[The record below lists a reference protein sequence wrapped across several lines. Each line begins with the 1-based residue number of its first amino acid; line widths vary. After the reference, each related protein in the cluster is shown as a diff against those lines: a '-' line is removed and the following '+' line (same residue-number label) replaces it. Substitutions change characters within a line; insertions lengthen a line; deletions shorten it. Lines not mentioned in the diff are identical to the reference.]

1 MKTIFIYFASLFMIA
16 SAADTHAQISTG
28 NHAAEHDLAKA
39 SIAGKTH
46 GEISLHDLLS
56 ATELKTNK
64 QRVYVVEYKL
74 TVVSTGGKEEF
85 TGTGNKITE
94 PMRFAFHNASS
105 HAKINFEN
113 IKCINKDG
121 STYLLAPLSLELK

>member
-1 MKTIFIYFASLFMIA
+1 MRKSVR
-16 SAADTHAQISTG
+16 
-28 NHAAEHDLAKA
+28 
-39 SIAGKTH
+39 
-46 GEISLHDLLS
+46 EIMLLNMTLLKQALQVS